1 MEPLARPLA
10 GRPATMVPKTF
21 GVLSIVFSSLTLLW
35 GLMSSFMVIIP
46 WALDSVEKMAST
58 KPAEAAILAPMKAV
72 YGGMGAIGLI
82 LTVMSGVLLAV
93 GIGQLRY
100 RRWARAA
107 TVWWAQAALL
117 AIVGMIAISLMVIG
131 PGYRDLFAATARGAA
146 EGAPAPDMGA
156 FASIFGGSFSV
167 LFVFF
172 YAPYPI
178 LLLAFFTR
186 ERVREAM
193 IY

>member
-1 MEPLARPLA
+1 MQPFARPPA
-10 GRPATMVPKTF
+10 GSQVSSAPKVF

-35 GLMSSFMVIIP
+35 GLLTSFMVVIP
-46 WALDSVEKMAST
+46 WVIGSLEKGVPNKDAQG
-58 KPAEAAILAPMKAV
+58 EAIIGPLKAV

-82 LTVMSGVLLAV
+82 LTVMSAALLTI
-93 GIGQLRY
+93 GIGQIRY
-100 RRWARAA
+100 RRWSRVAS
-107 TVWWAQAALL
+107 VWWAQAALV

-131 PGYRDLFAATARGAA
+131 PGYRDMFTAAAGQSHGDA
-146 EGAPAPDMGA
+146 APDMGA
-156 FASIFGGSFSV
+156 FAAVFGGSFSGM
-167 LFVFF
+167 FVFF

-186 ERVREAM
+186 ERVRDAM